1 MHERVPVLTLT
12 GRRGHFSIRDSADE
26 QTLNGTP
33 ARDATAEQPGR
44 ENAGVV
50 HHQYIALSQEAGQV
64 FDCRMHDRA
73 RPAIEVQHPRRSS
86 VRGRFLGDELWR
98 ESEVEVADV
107 HPRVMLLRA
116 RNAGD

>member
-1 MHERVPVLTLT
+1 MHYVSPAASVAVSPVQNLA
-12 GRRGHFSIRDSADE
+12 GR
-26 QTLNGTP
+26 
-33 ARDATAEQPGR
+33 R